1 MCWSN
6 RRWLLKTGE
15 LLILAMKTAFCT
27 RQLQFGKTQR
37 VRIVSWL
44 VGRVCPCCL
53 AKHLLATEEDMAF
66 KDVPSTEAAAP
77 LRRGLQF
84 QGKVIRFQG
93 RNFIVD

>member
-53 AKHLLATEEDMAF
+53 TKHLLATEYMAF
-66 KDVPSTEAAAP
+66 KDVPSNEATRATIS
-77 LRRGLQF
+77 
-84 QGKVIRFQG
+84 GKVIRFRG
-93 RNFIVD
+93 GNFIVD